1 MIKNKA
7 LIVIIT
13 ILLLN
18 SCSFFSNRDKTEKNN
33 CNIEWSKTCN
43 TDSTIVLKTIKRTSD
58 KGYLLAGYQNTNFIN
73 LVKLDKDG
81 NKLWE
86 NVYTDTSNNLYISNA
101 FPTSYGD
108 IVVTARAFY
117 EDTIWGYLWIVPYII
132 YYDETGNIKW
142 TKMIVT
148 YPSDY
153 TWDMKSSNFKED
165 GSHLSITFNDNF
177 IYEFNK
183 NGDSINMIQ
192 KDSIVSLEYC
202 LNTQD
207 GGFINFGNQEINSKR
222 NIYIEKYNSLY
233 NLQWSKHL
241 GGYFND
247 VVFSMSEI
255 DNTYFVTGY
264 TESFSNG
271 GKDIYIINIDRD
283 GNIIWER
290 NYGTEYDEVGIKT
303 SQFNDNSYK
312 IIGESINSN
321 ELLLLD
327 IDRNGNVIGEG
338 LCSIPAIDHHNI
350 FQYIFKSGER
360 SLILFLHNKHNV
372 PTDNIPLIKISW

>member
-7 LIVIIT
+7 LIAIVT

-18 SCSFFSNRDKTEKNN
+18 SCSFFSNKDKIEKYN

-43 TDSTIVLKTIKRTSD
+43 IDSVRFLQAIKKTID
-58 KGYLLAGYQNTNFIN
+58 NDYILAGAKNDRSIS
-73 LVKLDKDG
+73 LIKISKDG
-81 NKLWE
+81 NKIWE
-86 NVYTDTSNNLYISNA
+86 KFYIDTLNNLFISNV

-108 IVVTARAFY
+108 IIVTAGAFY
-117 EDTIWGYLWIVPYII
+117 RDTIWGYLWLVPYII
-132 YYDETGNIKW
+132 YYDETGNMKW
-142 TKMIVT
+142 TKMIIPYLSHFT
-148 YPSDY
+148 SNL
-153 TWDMKSSNFKED
+153 KSSNFKED
-165 GSHLSITFNDNF
+165 SSHLFITFSDDYV
-177 IYEFNK
+177 YEFNR
-183 NGDSINMIQ
+183 NGDSINVIQ
-192 KDSIVSLEYC
+192 YNRTISLEYC

-207 GGFINFGNQEINSKR
+207 GGFIDYGNQEINSKR
-222 NIYIEKYNSLY
+222 NIYIEKYDALY

-241 GGYFND
+241 GGYFSD

-303 SQFNDNSYK
+303 IKFNDNSYK

-327 IDRNGNVIGEG
+327 IDNNGNVIGEG
-338 LCSIPAIDHHNI
+338 SCFVPAIEHYYVFN
-350 FQYIFKSGER
+350 YIFKSGER
-360 SLILFLHNKHNV
+360 SLILFLYTRN
-372 PTDNIPLIKISW
+372 TDNIPMIKISW